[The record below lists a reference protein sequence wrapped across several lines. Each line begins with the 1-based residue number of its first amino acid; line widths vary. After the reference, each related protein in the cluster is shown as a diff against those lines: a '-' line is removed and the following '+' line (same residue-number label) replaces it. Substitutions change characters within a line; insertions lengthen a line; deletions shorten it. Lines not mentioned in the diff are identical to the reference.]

1 MERTESI
8 HPKSSRPGIAELSLA
23 RIARF
28 YHVDPFSVPI
38 WWLDILQRSI
48 DPLKAEEMIRD
59 ITMTRIAGAKQEDFS
74 RAIRKLERLSEP
86 DMPAPPAPII
96 KPGMVEWFEQNKIP
110 YRLH

>member
-1 MERTESI
+1 MEQAKPV

-48 DPLKAEEMIRD
+48 DPLRAEEMIRD
-59 ITMTRIAGAKQEDFS
+59 ITMSRIAGAKQEDFS

-86 DMPAPPAPII
+86 EMPAKPAPII
-96 KPGMVEWFEQNKIP
+96 KSEMVEWFEQNKIP